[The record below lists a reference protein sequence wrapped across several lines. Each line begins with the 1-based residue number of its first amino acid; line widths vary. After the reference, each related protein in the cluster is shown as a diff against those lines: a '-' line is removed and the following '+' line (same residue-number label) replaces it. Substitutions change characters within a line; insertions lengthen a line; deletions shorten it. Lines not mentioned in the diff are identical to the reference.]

1 MNPDEFDHLVA
12 AAYARIPAR
21 FRRRLKNLALVV
33 EAEPAPAQLAR
44 GGVRDGTLLGLYE
57 GRPLTA
63 RSVFEPF
70 AMPDRITIF
79 QGPHERLA
87 RTPAQLAQLVEDTV
101 WHEVAHYFGMD
112 ESQVRAAERRRQ
124 ASRRRSGLTGP

>member
-1 MNPDEFDHLVA
+1 VSPNEFDKLVA

-21 FRRRLKNLALVV
+21 FRKRMKNIAMMV
-33 EAEPAPAQLAR
+33 ESEPTAQQLAR
-44 GGVRDGTLLGLYE
+44 GRAPRGSTLLGLYE
-57 GRPLTA
+57 GRPLTS

-87 RTPAQLAQLVEDTV
+87 QSPEHLAKMVEDTV
-101 WHEVAHYFGMD
+101 WHEVAHYFGMN
-112 ESQVRAAERRRQ
+112 EVQVRAAERRR
-124 ASRRRSGLTGP
+124 RG

>member
-1 MNPDEFDHLVA
+1 MDPAEFDELVA
-12 AAYARIPAR
+12 KAYARIPKR
-21 FRRRLKNLALVV
+21 FRSRLRNIALLV
-33 EAEPAPAQLAR
+33 EAEPSATQLAR
-44 GGVRDGTLLGLYE
+44 GGVRRGGTLLGLYE
-57 GRPLTA
+57 GRPLTS

-87 RTPAQLAQLVEDTV
+87 RSPEHLASMVADTV

-112 ESQVRAAERRRQ
+112 ERQVRAAERRRR
-124 ASRRRSGLTGP
+124 AR

>member
-1 MNPDEFDHLVA
+1 MNHQDFDNLVEEVCG
-12 AAYARIPAR
+12 RVPGR
-21 FRRRLKNLALVV
+21 FRRRMRNLAIVV
-33 EAEPAPAQLAR
+33 EEEPTPQQLRAA
-44 GGVRDGTLLGLYE
+44 GVRGGTLLGLYE
-57 GRPLTA
+57 GRPLPQ

-87 RTPAQLAQLVEDTV
+87 RSQEHLRQLVADTV

-112 ESQVRAAERRRQ
+112 ELRVRAAERRR
-124 ASRRRSGLTGP
+124 RR

>member
-1 MNPDEFDHLVA
+1 MDPAAFDRLVEQ
-12 AAYARIPAR
+12 AYDRIPAR
-21 FRRRLKNLALVV
+21 FRRRLKNIAFMV
-33 EAEPAPAQLAR
+33 EAEPSGDQLRRA
-44 GGVRDGTLLGLYE
+44 GVGRNGTLLGLYE

-70 AMPDRITIF
+70 SMPDRILIF

-87 RTPAQLAQLVEDTV
+87 RSPEHLAQLVEDTV

-112 ESQVRAAERRRQ
+112 EAQVRAAERARR
-124 ASRRRSGLTGP
+124 ARRTARPTS

>member
-1 MNPDEFDHLVA
+1 MGPNEFDRLVE

-21 FRRRLKNLALVV
+21 FRRRLKNVALMV
-33 EAEPAPAQLAR
+33 EREPSAGQLAR
-44 GGVRDGTLLGLYE
+44 GGVRRGGTLLGLYE
-57 GRPLTA
+57 GRPLTR

-87 RTPAQLAQLVEDTV
+87 QSPEHLARMVEDTV
-101 WHEVAHYFGMD
+101 WHEVAHYFGMN
-112 ESQVRAAERRRQ
+112 EAQVRAAERRR
-124 ASRRRSGLTGP
+124 ARY

>member
-1 MNPDEFDHLVA
+1 MSPDEFDHLVN

-21 FRRRLKNLALVV
+21 FRKRMQNIALLVDP
-33 EAEPAPAQLAR
+33 EPSPQQLAR
-44 GGVRDGTLLGLYE
+44 GRVPRGSTLLGLYE

-63 RSVFEPF
+63 RSVFDSF
-70 AMPDRITIF
+70 TLPDRITIF

-87 RTPAQLAQLVEDTV
+87 RDPAHLARLVEDTV

-112 ESQVRAAERRRQ
+112 EAGVRAAERRR
-124 ASRRRSGLTGP
+124 RR

>member
-1 MNPDEFDHLVA
+1 MSPDEFDRLVA
-12 AAYARIPAR
+12 AAYKRIPAR
-21 FRRRLKNLALVV
+21 FRQRLKNVALVV
-33 EAEPAPAQLAR
+33 EAEPTGAQLGR
-44 GGVRDGTLLGLYE
+44 LGPGGTLLGLYE

-87 RTPAQLAQLVEDTV
+87 RTPEHLARLVEETV

-112 ESQVRAAERRRQ
+112 ERQVRAAERRRR
-124 ASRRRSGLTGP
+124 AERRG

>member
-1 MNPDEFDHLVA
+1 MTPGEFDQLVSE
-12 AAYARIPAR
+12 AYARIPAR
-21 FRRRLKNLALVV
+21 FRKRMKNIAMVV
-33 EAEPAPAQLAR
+33 ESEPNPQQLAR
-44 GGVRDGTLLGLYE
+44 GGVPRGNTLLGLYE
-57 GRPLTA
+57 GRPLTT

-87 RTPAQLAQLVEDTV
+87 QGPEHLAKLVEDTV

-112 ESQVRAAERRRQ
+112 EVQVRAAERKRRTQ
-124 ASRRRSGLTGP
+124 RE